1 MFVIGITGG
10 IGCGKSTAARI
21 IGSWGITV
29 LDADR
34 ISHEVTEPG
43 GPAIARVM
51 EAFGPEILDAEGG
64 LNRSAMGQIVFADR
78 KALDQLS
85 MIVHEEVMERMAELR
100 LEAEEAGEKAVVLD
114 VPIPVQDGFRDTCDY
129 IVTIW
134 CDDALRFERLEARG
148 MAREEA
154 QRRMNMQLTEEEYSG
169 LATVTVQNNGTL
181 DELEE
186 ALRQT
191 VGEALTIRGIRIP
204 ERQKN

>member
-64 LNRSAMGQIVFADR
+64 LNRSAMGQ
-78 KALDQLS
+78 S
-85 MIVHEEVMERMAELR
+85 
-100 LEAEEAGEKAVVLD
+100 
-114 VPIPVQDGFRDTCDY
+114 
-129 IVTIW
+129 
-134 CDDALRFERLEARG
+134 AR
-148 MAREEA
+148 
-154 QRRMNMQLTEEEYSG
+154 RR
-169 LATVTVQNNGTL
+169 
-181 DELEE
+181 
-186 ALRQT
+186 RRPRPH
-191 VGEALTIRGIRIP
+191 RGRRP
-204 ERQKN
+204 P